1 MTTRKQKLI
10 SAQRIIEQAVDDGAT
25 LVEQVHS
32 SIASMPFDV
41 LENIEPIRS
50 PIAKMREVHDD
61 AVANIYE
68 TIRLTNDRAGEL
80 ARNLLNAEDA
90 GVDQDSDD

>member
-1 MTTRKQKLI
+1 MTKNQKLI
-10 SAQRIIEQAVDDGAT
+10 SAQRILEQAVDDGAT

-41 LENIEPIRS
+41 LENIQGIRD
-50 PIAKMREVHDD
+50 PVARARQVHDQ

-80 ARNLLNAEDA
+80 ARNLLGA
-90 GVDQDSDD
+90 QDDESGQGSDR